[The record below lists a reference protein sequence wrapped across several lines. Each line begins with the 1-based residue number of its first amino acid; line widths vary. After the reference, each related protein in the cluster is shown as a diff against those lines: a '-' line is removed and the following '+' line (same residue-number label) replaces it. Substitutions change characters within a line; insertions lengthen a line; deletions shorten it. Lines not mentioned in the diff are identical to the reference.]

1 MQGKRILYLML
12 GWFSLITGI
21 IGIFLPLLPTT
32 PLVLLAAWCFSR
44 SSVRFHTW
52 LMEHKF
58 FGPIVRDWQS
68 SDGIPRKARN
78 RAIIFMWAGMAISI
92 FIVSRLWATI
102 GLITIGL
109 CVSTY
114 LLRMPIRSESPLI
127 TENTTETE
135 TEKALKSTE
144 DKDRTS

>member
-1 MQGKRILYLML
+1 MQGKRILYLIL

-44 SSVRFHTW
+44 SSERFHTW
-52 LMEHKF
+52 LIEHKF
-58 FGPIVRDWQS
+58 FVPIVRDWQS

-92 FIVSRLWATI
+92 FIVSRFWATI
-102 GLITIGL
+102 GLITIGI

-114 LLRMPIRSESPLI
+114 LLRMPIRPETIS
-127 TENTTETE
+127 TTEPTE
-135 TEKALKSTE
+135 AESLDTLIKT
-144 DKDRTS
+144 DKKDGTK